1 MKKSFKKLGFVS
13 LAASSVLLGSM
24 NATDLETYA
33 ALQKPSHVFGNYAK
47 KDSGETHHTTTS
59 TLAPKDSNP
68 STPQQEQQQAK
79 STATSDSQEAK
90 TLETTAN
97 TDQTTATTDKA
108 YTTSTDSSVKS
119 VAENVESDNTTVQGD
134 EKTLEKAVDQV
145 QADATSK
152 DFNETTFTTDQK
164 AEQAAEQNLQKAENK
179 LKTDEGALDSAL
191 QQQQAKSTA
200 TSDSQEAKTLET
212 TANTD
217 QTTATTDKAYT
228 TSTDSSVKSVA
239 ENVESDNTTVQ
250 GDEKTLEKA
259 VDQVQADATSK
270 DFNETTFT
278 TDQKAEQAAEQNL
291 QKAENKLKT
300 DEGALDSALQQ
311 QQAKN
316 TLIKDTATVKGFNS
330 VSVSAMDTTLSGVKT
345 MYQQTETISTLLSGN
360 SGLGSVISNAQGL
373 SSAFSALESAQN
385 TLKGYLDS
393 SSATIGQLT
402 NGSNAVVGALDQ
414 AIAQVDTA
422 LADLAAN
429 VADTPKTQAAT
440 LVTADNSTTNS
451 TTTDAINFLSALKNN
466 LTAQKDAFMNVHKN
480 IQTAVAQA
488 QATYKPSVMNTNNYG
503 QMYGVDAMAGYK
515 WFFGKT
521 KRFGFRTYGYYSY
534 NHANLSFV
542 GSQLG
547 IMEGASQVN
556 NFTYGVGFDALYNF
570 YESKEGYNT
579 AGLFMGFGLGGDSF
593 IVQGESYLK
602 SQMNIC
608 NNTAGCSASMNTSYF
623 QMPVEFGFRSNF
635 SKHSG
640 IEVGFKLPLF
650 TNQFYKE
657 RSVDESVDVFYK
669 RNFSIYFNYMI
680 NF

>member
-33 ALQKPSHVFGNYAK
+33 ALQKPSHVFGNYAE
-47 KDSGETHHTTTS
+47 KDSGNSGTTHTTKNETPDSSAPPTKKDETS
-59 TLAPKDSNP
+59 GSGDKN
-68 STPQQEQQQAK
+68 QH
-79 STATSDSQEAK
+79 TASSDSQEATK
-90 TLETTAN
+90 LESA
-97 TDQTTATTDKA
+97 ATTDNTTAATDETYTKSADKA
-108 YTTSTDSSVKS
+108 VSGAAQK
-119 VAENVESDNTTVQGD
+119 VETDNTAVQTAEQALKTAV
-134 EKTLEKAVDQV
+134 EKV
-145 QADATSK
+145 QADANAT
-152 DFNETTFTTDQK
+152 DFNETTFTQDQQTEQT
-164 AEQAAEQNLQKAENK
+164 AEANLQKAEGQLTKDQN
-179 LKTDEGALDSAL
+179 TLDTAL
-191 QQQQAKSTA
+191 Q
-200 TSDSQEAKTLET
+200 
-212 TANTD
+212 D
-217 QTTATTDKAYT
+217 QTKTPTPPAKKDE
-228 TSTDSSVKSVA
+228 TSGTPSASGSSVASQL
-239 ENVESDNTTVQ
+239 T
-250 GDEKTLEKA
+250 
-259 VDQVQADATSK
+259 
-270 DFNETTFT
+270 
-278 TDQKAEQAAEQNL
+278 
-291 QKAENKLKT
+291 
-300 DEGALDSALQQ
+300 
-311 QQAKN
+311 
-316 TLIKDTATVKGFNS
+316 KDTTMVNNLKS
-330 VSVSAMDTTLSGVKT
+330 VSVSGMNTTLSGVET
-345 MYQQTETISTLLSGN
+345 MSQQSATIGNLLNSSTDLS
-360 SGLGSVISNAQGL
+360 SVIPNAQGL
-373 SSAFSALESAQN
+373 SSAFGALESAQN

-402 NGSNAVVGALDQ
+402 NGSNAVVGALDK
-414 AIAQVDTA
+414 AINQVDMA
-422 LADLAAN
+422 LADLAMS
-429 VADTPKTQAAT
+429 DTQKTQAVA
-440 LVTADNSTTNS
+440 LAAASDSTT
-451 TTTDAINFLSALKNN
+451 TTTDAINFLNALKNN
-466 LTAQKDAFMNVHKN
+466 LTAQKDAFMSVHKN

-488 QATYKPSVMNTNNYG
+488 QATYTPSVINTNNYG

-521 KRFGFRTYGYYSY
+521 KRFGFRSYGYYSY

-579 AGLFMGFGLGGDSF
+579 AGLFLGFGLGGDSF

-602 SQMNIC
+602 SQMHIC

-657 RSVDESVDVFYK
+657 RGVDGSVDVFYK

>member
-13 LAASSVLLGSM
+13 LAASGVLLGSM

-33 ALQKPSHVFGNYAK
+33 ALQKSSHVFGNYAK
-47 KDSGETHHTTTS
+47 KD
-59 TLAPKDSNP
+59 KDSK
-68 STPQQEQQQAK
+68 STSDSPTQQQAQTQAQN
-79 STATSDSQEAK
+79 TASSDSKEAT
-90 TLETTAN
+90 TLENTAS
-97 TDQTTATTDKA
+97 TDNTTATTDEA
-108 YTTSTDSSVKS
+108 YTTSTDTT
-119 VAENVESDNTTVQGD
+119 VADAAKQVETDNTAVQS
-134 EKTLEKAVDQV
+134 
-145 QADATSK
+145 ADAVLQNAVTKVENDAKAK
-152 DFNETTFTTDQK
+152 DFDETTFTKD
-164 AEQAAEQNLQKAENK
+164 QAAEQTAEK
-179 LKTDEGALDSAL
+179 AL
-191 QQQQAKSTA
+191 QQAESK
-200 TSDSQEAKTLET
+200 L
-212 TANTD
+212 NTD
-217 QTTATTDKAYT
+217 QQTLNTALQDQTKTPAPSTPPTKKDDTSGSGSDKDQHTASSGT
-228 TSTDSSVKSVA
+228 PAPSTPPAKKDETSGTPSASGSSVASQL
-239 ENVESDNTTVQ
+239 T
-250 GDEKTLEKA
+250 
-259 VDQVQADATSK
+259 
-270 DFNETTFT
+270 
-278 TDQKAEQAAEQNL
+278 
-291 QKAENKLKT
+291 
-300 DEGALDSALQQ
+300 
-311 QQAKN
+311 
-316 TLIKDTATVKGFNS
+316 KDTTMVNNLKS
-330 VSVSAMDTTLSGVKT
+330 VSVSAMNTTLSGVET
-345 MYQQTETISTLLSGN
+345 MSQQSATIGNLLNSSTD
-360 SGLGSVISNAQGL
+360 LGSVIPNAQGL
-373 SSAFSALESAQN
+373 NSAFSALESAQN

-402 NGSNAVVGALDQ
+402 NGSNAVVGALDK
-414 AIAQVDTA
+414 AINQVDMA
-422 LADLAAN
+422 LADLSAT
-429 VADTPKTQAAT
+429 DTQKTQAVT
-440 LVTADNSTTNS
+440 LAAASDS
-451 TTTDAINFLSALKNN
+451 TTTDAINFLNALKNN
-466 LTAQKDAFMNVHKN
+466 LMAQKDAFMNVHKN

-488 QATYKPSVMNTNNYG
+488 QATYTPSVINTNNYG

-521 KRFGFRTYGYYSY
+521 KRFGFRSYGYYSY

-579 AGLFMGFGLGGDSF
+579 AGLFLGFGLGGDSF

-602 SQMNIC
+602 SQMQIC

-657 RSVDESVDVFYK
+657 RGVDGSVDVFYK

>member
-13 LAASSVLLGSM
+13 LAASGVLLGSM

-33 ALQKPSHVFGNYAK
+33 ALQKPSHVFGNYAEK
-47 KDSGETHHTTTS
+47 DKDSKLTS
-59 TLAPKDSNP
+59 DSPTQQQAQTQAQNTASSGGTPAP
-68 STPQQEQQQAK
+68 STPPAK
-79 STATSDSQEAK
+79 KDETSGTPSASGSAVASQ
-90 TLETTAN
+90 L
-97 TDQTTATTDKA
+97 
-108 YTTSTDSSVKS
+108 V
-119 VAENVESDNTTVQGD
+119 
-134 EKTLEKAVDQV
+134 
-145 QADATSK
+145 
-152 DFNETTFTTDQK
+152 
-164 AEQAAEQNLQKAENK
+164 
-179 LKTDEGALDSAL
+179 
-191 QQQQAKSTA
+191 
-200 TSDSQEAKTLET
+200 
-212 TANTD
+212 
-217 QTTATTDKAYT
+217 
-228 TSTDSSVKSVA
+228 
-239 ENVESDNTTVQ
+239 
-250 GDEKTLEKA
+250 
-259 VDQVQADATSK
+259 
-270 DFNETTFT
+270 
-278 TDQKAEQAAEQNL
+278 
-291 QKAENKLKT
+291 
-300 DEGALDSALQQ
+300 
-311 QQAKN
+311 
-316 TLIKDTATVKGFNS
+316 KDTTMVNNLKS
-330 VSVSAMDTTLSGVKT
+330 VSVSGMNTTLSGVET
-345 MYQQTETISTLLSGN
+345 MSQQTATIGNLLNSSTDLS
-360 SGLGSVISNAQGL
+360 SVIPNAQGL
-373 SSAFSALESAQN
+373 NSAFSALESAQN

-402 NGSNAVVGALDQ
+402 NGSNAVVGALDK
-414 AIAQVDTA
+414 AINQVDMA
-422 LADLAAN
+422 LADLSAT
-429 VADTPKTQAAT
+429 DMQKTQAVVLA
-440 LVTADNSTTNS
+440 AASDSTT
-451 TTTDAINFLSALKNN
+451 TTTDAINFLNALKNN

-488 QATYKPSVMNTNNYG
+488 QATYTPSVINTNNYG

-521 KRFGFRTYGYYSY
+521 KRFGFRSYGYYSY

-556 NFTYGVGFDALYNF
+556 DFTYGVGFDALYNF

-579 AGLFMGFGLGGDSF
+579 AGLFVGFGLGGDSF

-602 SQMNIC
+602 SQMQIC

-657 RSVDESVDVFYK
+657 RGVDGSVDVFYK

>member
-47 KDSGETHHTTTS
+47 KSN
-59 TLAPKDSNP
+59 KDSELSSDSP
-68 STPQQEQQQAK
+68 TQQQAQ
-79 STATSDSQEAK
+79 TQAQSDSQEAT
-90 TLETTAN
+90 TLEN
-97 TDQTTATTDKA
+97 TATTDNSTA
-108 YTTSTDSSVKS
+108 TTDETYIKS
-119 VAENVESDNTTVQGD
+119 ADATVAGAAKQVETDNTAVQSAETALQSAVTKVENDAKATNFD
-134 EKTLEKAVDQV
+134 EKTFESDQ
-145 QADATSK
+145 Q
-152 DFNETTFTTDQK
+152 
-164 AEQAAEQNLQKAENK
+164 AEQTAEANLQKAENQLTK
-179 LKTDEGALDSAL
+179 DQNALETALKDQTP
-191 QQQQAKSTA
+191 STPPTKETPPA
-200 TSDSQEAKTLET
+200 TSGGTPSA
-212 TANTD
+212 
-217 QTTATTDKAYT
+217 
-228 TSTDSSVKSVA
+228 SGSSVASQL
-239 ENVESDNTTVQ
+239 T
-250 GDEKTLEKA
+250 
-259 VDQVQADATSK
+259 
-270 DFNETTFT
+270 
-278 TDQKAEQAAEQNL
+278 
-291 QKAENKLKT
+291 
-300 DEGALDSALQQ
+300 
-311 QQAKN
+311 
-316 TLIKDTATVKGFNS
+316 KDTTMVNNLKS
-330 VSVSAMDTTLSGVKT
+330 VSVSAMNTTLSGVT
-345 MYQQTETISTLLSGN
+345 QLSQQTAAISNLLRGSP
-360 SGLGSVISNAQGL
+360 SLGSVITNAQGL

-402 NGSNAVVGALDQ
+402 NGSNAVVGALDK
-414 AIAQVDTA
+414 AINQVDMA
-422 LADLAAN
+422 LANLAT
-429 VADTPKTQAAT
+429 ADTQKTQAVALVAASDSAT
-440 LVTADNSTTNS
+440 
-451 TTTDAINFLSALKNN
+451 TTTDAINFLSALKTN
-466 LTAQKDAFMNVHKN
+466 LTAQKDAFMSVHKN

-488 QATYKPSVMNTNNYG
+488 QATYTPSVINTNNYG

-515 WFFGKT
+515 WFFGKK
-521 KRFGFRTYGYYSY
+521 KRFGFRSYGYYSY

-579 AGLFMGFGLGGDSF
+579 AGLFLGFGLGGDSF

-602 SQMNIC
+602 SQMRIC
-608 NNTAGCSASMNTSYF
+608 NDTAGCSASMNTSYF

-640 IEVGFKLPLF
+640 IEVGLKLPLF

-657 RSVDESVDVFYK
+657 RGVDGSVDVFYK

>member
-13 LAASSVLLGSM
+13 LAASGVLLGSM

-33 ALQKPSHVFGNYAK
+33 ALQKPSHVFGNYAEK
-47 KDSGETHHTTTS
+47 DKDSKLTS
-59 TLAPKDSNP
+59 DSP
-68 STPQQEQQQAK
+68 TQQQAQTQAQN
-79 STATSDSQEAK
+79 TATNDSQEAT
-90 TLETTAN
+90 TLENTAS
-97 TDQTTATTDKA
+97 TDNTTATTDET
-108 YTTSTDSSVKS
+108 YTKS
-119 VAENVESDNTTVQGD
+119 ADTTVAGAAQKVETDNTAIQSAEQTL
-134 EKTLEKAVDQV
+134 KTDVAKV
-145 QADATSK
+145 QADASAK
-152 DFNETTFTTDQK
+152 DFDETTFQAD
-164 AEQAAEQNLQKAENK
+164 QAAEQTAETNLQKAENQLTK
-179 LKTDEGALDSAL
+179 D
-191 QQQQAKSTA
+191 QN
-200 TSDSQEAKTLET
+200 TLET
-212 TANTD
+212 ALKD
-217 QTTATTDKAYT
+217 QTPSTPTTPPTKEEPKHTASSGTPPAPETPPAKKDE
-228 TSTDSSVKSVA
+228 TSGTPSASGSSVASQL
-239 ENVESDNTTVQ
+239 T
-250 GDEKTLEKA
+250 
-259 VDQVQADATSK
+259 
-270 DFNETTFT
+270 
-278 TDQKAEQAAEQNL
+278 
-291 QKAENKLKT
+291 
-300 DEGALDSALQQ
+300 
-311 QQAKN
+311 
-316 TLIKDTATVKGFNS
+316 KDTTMVNNLKS
-330 VSVSAMDTTLSGVKT
+330 VSVSAMNTTLSGVET
-345 MYQQTETISTLLSGN
+345 MSQQTATIGNLLNSSTDLS
-360 SGLGSVISNAQGL
+360 SVIPNAQGL

-402 NGSNAVVGALDQ
+402 NGSNAVVGALNK
-414 AIAQVDTA
+414 AINQVDMA
-422 LADLAAN
+422 LTDLTT
-429 VADTPKTQAAT
+429 ADTQKTQAAT
-440 LVTADNSTTNS
+440 LAAASDSST
-451 TTTDAINFLSALKNN
+451 TTTDAINFLNALKTN
-466 LTAQKDAFMNVHKN
+466 LTAQKDAFMSVHKN

-488 QATYKPSVMNTNNYG
+488 QATYMPSVINTNNYG

-521 KRFGFRTYGYYSY
+521 KRFGFRSYGYYSY

-579 AGLFMGFGLGGDSF
+579 AGLFLGFGLGGDSF

-602 SQMNIC
+602 SQMQIC

-657 RSVDESVDVFYK
+657 RGVDGSVDVFYK

>member
-13 LAASSVLLGSM
+13 LVASGVLLGSM

-33 ALQKPSHVFGNYAK
+33 ALQKPSHVFGNYAEK
-47 KDSGETHHTTTS
+47 DKDSK
-59 TLAPKDSNP
+59 L
-68 STPQQEQQQAK
+68 
-79 STATSDSQEAK
+79 TSDSPTQQQDQKVAQNTASSDSKEA
-90 TLETTAN
+90 TMLENTAA
-97 TDQTTATTDKA
+97 TDSQTATTDEA
-108 YTTSTDSSVKS
+108 YTTSTDAT
-119 VAENVESDNTTVQGD
+119 VADAAKQVETDNTAVQTAEQALKSAV
-134 EKTLEKAVDQV
+134 EKV
-145 QADATSK
+145 QADANAT
-152 DFNETTFTTDQK
+152 DFNETTFKTD
-164 AEQAAEQNLQKAENK
+164 QAAEQTAEK
-179 LKTDEGALDSAL
+179 AL
-191 QQQQAKSTA
+191 QQAESKLS
-200 TSDSQEAKTLET
+200 
-212 TANTD
+212 TD
-217 QTTATTDKAYT
+217 QQTLNTALQDQTP
-228 TSTDSSVKSVA
+228 STPSTPPAKKDEISGTPSASGSSVASQL
-239 ENVESDNTTVQ
+239 T
-250 GDEKTLEKA
+250 
-259 VDQVQADATSK
+259 
-270 DFNETTFT
+270 
-278 TDQKAEQAAEQNL
+278 
-291 QKAENKLKT
+291 
-300 DEGALDSALQQ
+300 
-311 QQAKN
+311 
-316 TLIKDTATVKGFNS
+316 KDTTMVNSLKS
-330 VSVSAMDTTLSGVKT
+330 VSVSGMNTTLSGVET
-345 MYQQTETISTLLSGN
+345 MSQQTATIGNLLNSSTD
-360 SGLGSVISNAQGL
+360 LGSVIPNAQGL
-373 SSAFSALESAQN
+373 NSAFSALESAQN

-402 NGSNAVVGALDQ
+402 NGSNAVVGALDK
-414 AIAQVDTA
+414 AINQVDMA
-422 LADLAAN
+422 LADLSAT
-429 VADTPKTQAAT
+429 DTQKTQAVTLAT
-440 LVTADNSTTNS
+440 ASDSST
-451 TTTDAINFLSALKNN
+451 TTTDAINFLNALKNN
-466 LTAQKDAFMNVHKN
+466 LMAQKDAFMNVHKN

-488 QATYKPSVMNTNNYG
+488 QATYTPSVINTNNYG

-521 KRFGFRTYGYYSY
+521 KRFGFRSYGYYSY

-579 AGLFMGFGLGGDSF
+579 AGLFLGFGLGGDSF

-602 SQMNIC
+602 SQMQIC

-657 RSVDESVDVFYK
+657 RGVDGSVDVFYK

>member
-33 ALQKPSHVFGNYAK
+33 ALQKPSHVFGNYTKKSNKGSELSSDSPTQQQAQTTAQSDTTQATTLENTASSGTPTPSAK
-47 KDSGETHHTTTS
+47 KDETSGSGDKDQHTASGTGGTGGEHHTASSGTPTPSAKKDETS
-59 TLAPKDSNP
+59 GSGDKDQHTASGTGGTGGEHHTASSGTPTP
-68 STPQQEQQQAK
+68 STKKDETSGSGDKDQH
-79 STATSDSQEAK
+79 TASGTGGTGGEHHTASSGTPTPPTPTPPTSGGNTITSQL
-90 TLETTAN
+90 T
-97 TDQTTATTDKA
+97 
-108 YTTSTDSSVKS
+108 
-119 VAENVESDNTTVQGD
+119 
-134 EKTLEKAVDQV
+134 
-145 QADATSK
+145 
-152 DFNETTFTTDQK
+152 
-164 AEQAAEQNLQKAENK
+164 
-179 LKTDEGALDSAL
+179 
-191 QQQQAKSTA
+191 
-200 TSDSQEAKTLET
+200 
-212 TANTD
+212 
-217 QTTATTDKAYT
+217 
-228 TSTDSSVKSVA
+228 
-239 ENVESDNTTVQ
+239 
-250 GDEKTLEKA
+250 
-259 VDQVQADATSK
+259 
-270 DFNETTFT
+270 
-278 TDQKAEQAAEQNL
+278 
-291 QKAENKLKT
+291 
-300 DEGALDSALQQ
+300 
-311 QQAKN
+311 
-316 TLIKDTATVKGFNS
+316 KDTTMVNNLKS
-330 VSVSAMDTTLSGVKT
+330 VSVSAMNTTLSGVT
-345 MYQQTETISTLLSGN
+345 QLSQQTAAISNLLSGN
-360 SGLGSVISNAQGL
+360 PNLGSVISNAQGL
-373 SSAFSALESAQN
+373 SSTFSALESAQN

-402 NGSNAVVGALDQ
+402 NGSNAVVGALDK
-414 AIAQVDTA
+414 AINQVDMA
-422 LADLAAN
+422 LADLAT
-429 VADTPKTQAAT
+429 ADTQKTQAVALVAASDSAT
-440 LVTADNSTTNS
+440 
-451 TTTDAINFLSALKNN
+451 TTTDAINFLNALKTN
-466 LTAQKDAFMNVHKN
+466 LMAQKDAFMNVHKN

-488 QATYKPSVMNTNNYG
+488 QATYTPSVINTNNYG

-521 KRFGFRTYGYYSY
+521 KRFGFRSYGYYSY

-579 AGLFMGFGLGGDSF
+579 AGLFLGFGLGGDSF

-602 SQMNIC
+602 SQMQIC

-657 RSVDESVDVFYK
+657 RGVDGSVDVFYK

>member
-13 LAASSVLLGSM
+13 LAASGVLLGSM

-33 ALQKPSHVFGNYAK
+33 TLQKPSHVFGNYAEK
-47 KDSGETHHTTTS
+47 DKDSKLTS
-59 TLAPKDSNP
+59 DSP
-68 STPQQEQQQAK
+68 TQQQAQTQAQN
-79 STATSDSQEAK
+79 TATNDSQEAT
-90 TLETTAN
+90 TLENTAS
-97 TDQTTATTDKA
+97 TDNTTATTDET
-108 YTTSTDSSVKS
+108 YTKS
-119 VAENVESDNTTVQGD
+119 ADTTVAGAAQKVETDNTAVQSA
-134 EKTLEKAVDQV
+134 EQTLKTDVAKV
-145 QADATSK
+145 QADASAK
-152 DFNETTFTTDQK
+152 DFDETTFQAD
-164 AEQAAEQNLQKAENK
+164 QAAEQTAETNLQKAENQLTK
-179 LKTDEGALDSAL
+179 D
-191 QQQQAKSTA
+191 QN
-200 TSDSQEAKTLET
+200 TLET
-212 TANTD
+212 ALKD
-217 QTTATTDKAYT
+217 QTPSTPTTPPTKEEPKH
-228 TSTDSSVKSVA
+228 TDSSGTPPAPESPPAKKDETSGTPSASGSSVA
-239 ENVESDNTTVQ
+239 SQLT
-250 GDEKTLEKA
+250 
-259 VDQVQADATSK
+259 
-270 DFNETTFT
+270 
-278 TDQKAEQAAEQNL
+278 
-291 QKAENKLKT
+291 
-300 DEGALDSALQQ
+300 
-311 QQAKN
+311 
-316 TLIKDTATVKGFNS
+316 KDTTMVNNLKS
-330 VSVSAMDTTLSGVKT
+330 VSVSAMNTTLSGVET
-345 MYQQTETISTLLSGN
+345 MSQQTATIGNLLNSSTDLS
-360 SGLGSVISNAQGL
+360 SVIPNAQEL
-373 SSAFSALESAQN
+373 NSAFSALESAQN

-402 NGSNAVVGALDQ
+402 NGSNAVVGALDK
-414 AIAQVDTA
+414 AINQVDMA
-422 LADLAAN
+422 LADLSA
-429 VADTPKTQAAT
+429 ADTQKTQAVTLAT
-440 LVTADNSTTNS
+440 TGSSTTNS
-451 TTTDAINFLSALKNN
+451 TTTDAINFLNALKTN
-466 LTAQKDAFMNVHKN
+466 LMAQKDAFMNVHKN

-488 QATYKPSVMNTNNYG
+488 QATYTPSVINTNNYG

-521 KRFGFRTYGYYSY
+521 KRFGFRSYGYYSY

-579 AGLFMGFGLGGDSF
+579 AGLFVGFGLGGDSF

-602 SQMNIC
+602 SQMHIC

-657 RSVDESVDVFYK
+657 RGVDGSVDVFYK

>member
-13 LAASSVLLGSM
+13 LAASGVLLGSM
-24 NATDLETYA
+24 NATDLQTYA

-47 KDSGETHHTTTS
+47 KD
-59 TLAPKDSNP
+59 KDSKLTSDSP
-68 STPQQEQQQAK
+68 TQQQAQTQAQN
-79 STATSDSQEAK
+79 TASSGTPAPETPPAKKDETSGTPSDSG
-90 TLETTAN
+90 
-97 TDQTTATTDKA
+97 
-108 YTTSTDSSVKS
+108 SSVASQLVK
-119 VAENVESDNTTVQGD
+119 DTTTV
-134 EKTLEKAVDQV
+134 
-145 QADATSK
+145 
-152 DFNETTFTTDQK
+152 N
-164 AEQAAEQNLQKAENK
+164 NLK
-179 LKTDEGALDSAL
+179 
-191 QQQQAKSTA
+191 
-200 TSDSQEAKTLET
+200 
-212 TANTD
+212 
-217 QTTATTDKAYT
+217 
-228 TSTDSSVKSVA
+228 
-239 ENVESDNTTVQ
+239 
-250 GDEKTLEKA
+250 
-259 VDQVQADATSK
+259 
-270 DFNETTFT
+270 
-278 TDQKAEQAAEQNL
+278 
-291 QKAENKLKT
+291 
-300 DEGALDSALQQ
+300 
-311 QQAKN
+311 
-316 TLIKDTATVKGFNS
+316 S
-330 VSVSAMDTTLSGVKT
+330 VSVSGMNTTLSGVET
-345 MYQQTETISTLLSGN
+345 MSQQTATIGNLLNSSTDLS
-360 SGLGSVISNAQGL
+360 SVIPNAQGL

-385 TLKGYLDS
+385 TLKGYLNS

-402 NGSNAVVGALDQ
+402 NGSNAVVGALDK
-414 AIAQVDTA
+414 AINQVDMA
-422 LADLAAN
+422 LTDLTT
-429 VADTPKTQAAT
+429 ADTQKTQAVT
-440 LVTADNSTTNS
+440 LAAASDSS
-451 TTTDAINFLSALKNN
+451 ATTTDAINFLNALKTN

-488 QATYKPSVMNTNNYG
+488 QATYTPSVINTNNYG

-521 KRFGFRTYGYYSY
+521 KRFGFRSYGYYSY

-579 AGLFMGFGLGGDSF
+579 AGLFVGFGLGGDSF

-602 SQMNIC
+602 SQMHIC

-657 RSVDESVDVFYK
+657 RGVDGSVDVFYK

>member
-47 KDSGETHHTTTS
+47 KSNKGSELSSDSPT
-59 TLAPKDSNP
+59 
-68 STPQQEQQQAK
+68 QQQAQNTAQSDSK
-79 STATSDSQEAK
+79 EATTLENTASTDRSTAS
-90 TLETTAN
+90 
-97 TDQTTATTDKA
+97 TDEA
-108 YTTSTDSSVKS
+108 YTKS
-119 VAENVESDNTTVQGD
+119 
-134 EKTLEKAVDQV
+134 
-145 QADATSK
+145 ADATVAGAAK
-152 DFNETTFTTDQK
+152 KVETDNTAVQNDETALQNAVTKVENDAKAEDFDETTFQADQQ
-164 AEQAAEQNLQKAENK
+164 AEQTAETNLQKAENQ
-179 LKTDEGALDSAL
+179 LTNDQS
-191 QQQQAKSTA
+191 
-200 TSDSQEAKTLET
+200 TLET
-212 TANTD
+212 VLKD
-217 QTTATTDKAYT
+217 QTPSTPPTKETPPAKKDETSGTPSSSGGTGGEHHTASSGAPAPETPPTPT
-228 TSTDSSVKSVA
+228 PSTSGG
-239 ENVESDNTTVQ
+239 NTI
-250 GDEKTLEKA
+250 
-259 VDQVQADATSK
+259 TSQL
-270 DFNETTFT
+270 T
-278 TDQKAEQAAEQNL
+278 
-291 QKAENKLKT
+291 
-300 DEGALDSALQQ
+300 
-311 QQAKN
+311 
-316 TLIKDTATVKGFNS
+316 KDTTMVNNLKS
-330 VSVSAMDTTLSGVKT
+330 VSVSTMNTTLSGVT
-345 MYQQTETISTLLSGN
+345 QLSQQTATISNILNDNTDLSN
-360 SGLGSVISNAQGL
+360 AISNAQGL

-402 NGSNAVVGALDQ
+402 NGSNAVVGALDK
-414 AIAQVDTA
+414 AINQVDMA
-422 LADLAAN
+422 LADFAT
-429 VADTPKTQAAT
+429 ADTQKTQAVALVAASDSAT
-440 LVTADNSTTNS
+440 
-451 TTTDAINFLSALKNN
+451 TTTDAINFLNALKTN
-466 LTAQKDAFMNVHKN
+466 LMAQKDAFMSVHKN

-488 QATYKPSVMNTNNYG
+488 QTTYTPSVINTNNYG

-521 KRFGFRTYGYYSY
+521 KRFGFRSYGYYSY

-579 AGLFMGFGLGGDSF
+579 AGLFLGFGLGGDSF

-602 SQMNIC
+602 SQMRIC
-608 NNTAGCSASMNTSYF
+608 NDTAGCSASMNTSYF

-640 IEVGFKLPLF
+640 IEVGLKLPLF
-650 TNQFYKE
+650 ANQFYKE
-657 RSVDESVDVFYK
+657 RGVDGSVDVFYK